1 MNFLRYKILESNATT
16 KWLFQQLGSCFQIPA
31 DRNDSFEQ
39 TVKEKLQS
47 LQQAVL
53 NKSIVFQ
60 KKTFHCDKSVLCV
73 VNCSDLG
80 QELLKAR

>member
-1 MNFLRYKILESNATT
+1 MESNATT

-60 KKTFHCDKSVLCV
+60 KKTFFCCDKSELCG